1 MDVTSAAVPP
11 GHPGEPAGRERVQK
25 ALNALFCLVAVAGIG
40 VSVWAIV
47 MQVADLRA
55 RSESRERIA
64 AGCGGLVDPELVL
77 GLNGGT
83 DRVELS
89 DRHHVSTARRVS
101 NCLVHR
107 VGDPG
112 TTYGHFA
119 LTLTMYPADPK
130 ADERRIAL
138 DDEPFELRRGG
149 VDDITAAA
157 DRAVPHPLGD
167 GRLGEYESHM
177 VTARA
182 LCADDGALSSVE
194 ASAVAKYADVAR
206 PEDRRTLA
214 GLARQAVERAA
225 EERGCRAGLPALPA
239 EFPEPAFALRPAA
252 GAGGTCA
259 WYGRLIA
266 AEGRGSLPD
275 RALAAPAGTASAHD
289 ACLLALGEDGT
300 RRIWP
305 AYEKTTERP
314 RDLGT
319 VLSLSPLWLRTETL
333 VGDGTRG
340 VRTGLRDR
348 TEIRPGTAGSDE
360 FTWWASSVCDGRPA
374 LHLMQVSYPYDRILR
389 DRLEPLFRAY
399 VDDATGRRGCTS
411 PVLPEASDFER
422 S

>member
-1 MDVTSAAVPP
+1 MDETKTGGVSGPAEEPSRRPP
-11 GHPGEPAGRERVQK
+11 KV
-25 ALNALFCLVAVAGIG
+25 LNALFCLVAVAGIG
-40 VSVWAIV
+40 LSVWAV
-47 MQVADLRA
+47 VTQLSDLRA
-55 RSESRERIA
+55 RSESRERIEA
-64 AGCGGLVDPELVL
+64 ACGGLVDPDAVL
-77 GLNGGT
+77 GLNGDV
-83 DRVELS
+83 DRVELA
-89 DRHHVSTARRVS
+89 DRYRIDAARRVS
-101 NCLVHR
+101 NCVVYR
-107 VGDPG
+107 VGEPG

-119 LTLTMYPADPK
+119 LTLTMYPADPND
-130 ADERRIAL
+130 DERQAAL
-138 DDEPFELRRGG
+138 DDDPFDLRRGG

-157 DRAVPHPLGD
+157 DHAVPHPLGD
-167 GRLGEYESHM
+167 GGLGEYESHM

-182 LCADDGALSSVE
+182 LCADGGGLSSVE
-194 ASAVAKYADVAR
+194 ASAIAKYADLAT

-225 EERGCRAGLPALPA
+225 EEQGCPSELPALPA
-239 EFPEPAFALRPAA
+239 EFPEPVFALAPAD

-275 RALAAPAGTASAHD
+275 RALASPAGKASAHD
-289 ACLLALGEDGT
+289 ACLLALGEDET

-314 RDLGT
+314 RDLGI
-319 VLSLSPLWLRTETL
+319 VLSNSPLWVKTETV

-340 VRTGLRDR
+340 IRTGLQNR
-348 TEIRPGTAGSDE
+348 TSIRPGTAGTDE

-399 VDDATGRRGCTS
+399 VEDATERRGCTGV
-411 PVLPEASDFER
+411 VLPEAADFAR
-422 S
+422 R